1 MESRVDLEE
10 PRYDRLVFPDTVPR
24 VEMVARRNL
33 RTRGESS
40 CVREDLRWR
49 VDLRQFCRTRGRNG
63 AISIWIFMGCGK
75 MKFSFVKGMG

>member
-40 CVREDLRWR
+40 CVR
-49 VDLRQFCRTRGRNG
+49 RGG
-63 AISIWIFMGCGK
+63 FK
-75 MKFSFVKGMG
+75 MESGFKTVL